1 MWFFFFSSFSVCLV
15 GTAEE
20 TQPSSSYPWIL
31 LWTHF
36 LLNPAEPDPQKWE
49 GRGRPGRLRCSMI
62 IAGAALAQEPAPA
75 LHRHPSPGKV
85 TVVWDWGRRMHPQ
98 NTTRTKHQHV
108 VWVFLGG
115 PGFNSQLPIKG
126 DICKGPHGNRGAPR
140 CFPPAGMLCGGAAN
154 LPAPL
159 LKATCRWSRGS
170 RGLFH
175 PRQTISALC
184 SFSLSLGAD
193 APAQLC
199 SGQSSLP
206 PRASAE
212 GVL

>member
-1 MWFFFFSSFSVCLV
+1 MFFFFSSFSVCLV

-85 TVVWDWGRRMHPQ
+85 TVVWDWGRRMHPW

-108 VWVFLGG
+108 VCGFLSG
-115 PGFNSQLPIKG
+115 PGFNSQLSVQG
-126 DICKGPHGNRGAPR
+126 DICKGPHGNREGSS
-140 CFPPAGMLCGGAAN
+140 L
-154 LPAPL
+154 LP
-159 LKATCRWSRGS
+159 TCR
-170 RGLFH
+170 
-175 PRQTISALC
+175 
-184 SFSLSLGAD
+184 D
-193 APAQLC
+193 APWRGCQPPGPTPEGILQMEQGALPPQADNL
-199 SGQSSLP
+199 SSLQLQLVP
-206 PRASAE
+206 GGRCPCPA
-212 GVL
+212 VLWPIFPTSKSLC